1 MSLFALISLLAATVT
16 AFLGICVLQRN
27 PGETLHRTF
36 FLYCLFGSLWCFMEF
51 GYRQAESFS
60 TALGWLRAS
69 SLSLFAMPFELHFI
83 LCFTEQTKLLEKKL
97 IYLPLYAPA
106 AAFAALE
113 MTSPAGARPVK
124 AYWGWTYV
132 LPRHGIPPVLFD
144 VWFTFLSFFGLYLCL
159 RYHLRMI
166 DPKEKR
172 RSGLVAL
179 GTAVPLA
186 LALATEPGGAFDYLG
201 FEIPELTSIGFA
213 IECILLAYAM
223 WKYELFPLTPAS
235 VAEDIITTLT
245 DALCLVN
252 LQGQIVSANAAA
264 SALLGYRESELV
276 GQPVE
281 MIFVPEKAADL
292 KRTQLEQLRATGFV
306 RDAEVTLVTRDAR
319 RIPVSFSLSIVR
331 DRDGTE
337 QGVVYVIRD
346 LTERKLVEQQIRRAL
361 KEKEALLKEIHHR
374 VKNNLQVVSS
384 LLKLQIGATKDER
397 AIEALRESQNRIYS
411 MAFVHEMLYISED
424 LAEVDV
430 TTLTTRL
437 AHSLLGAYGG
447 NQQAVTLKMNLD
459 EVSLGMDAAIPCSLI
474 INELVTNAL
483 KHAFPPDQTGEICID
498 LRATDGQIVLTVS
511 DNGIGLPPEVKVHQ
525 AESLGLQLVN
535 TLTEQLEG
543 SLDIDRRSGTAFRI
557 AFSPC
562 NQNS

>member
-1 MSLFALISLLAATVT
+1 MSVFALISLLAATVT

-27 PGETLHRTF
+27 PGEASHRTF

-69 SLSLFAMPFELHFI
+69 SLSLFALPFELHFI
-83 LCFTEQTKLLEKKL
+83 LCFTGQTRLLEKRF

-113 MTSPAGARPVK
+113 MTSPAGAKPVK

-132 LPRHGIPPVLFD
+132 LPQHGISSDLFD
-144 VWFTFLSFFGLYLCL
+144 VWFTLLGFCGLYLCL
-159 RYHLRMI
+159 RYHLRMT

-172 RSGLVAL
+172 QSGLVAL
-179 GTAVPLA
+179 GTSIPLA
-186 LALATEPGGAFDYLG
+186 LALATEPSGALDHLG
-201 FEIPELTSIGFA
+201 FQIPELTSIGFA
-213 IECILLAYAM
+213 IECVLLAYAM
-223 WKYELFPLTPAS
+223 RKYELFPLTPAS

-252 LQGQIVSANAAA
+252 LQGQIVSVNAAA
-264 SALLGYRESELV
+264 SALLGYQESELV
-276 GQPVE
+276 GRPVE
-281 MIFVPEKAADL
+281 MIFVPEEAANL
-292 KRTQLEQLRATGFV
+292 KRTQLEQLRTAGFV
-306 RDAEVTLVTRDAR
+306 RDAEVTLVTKDAR
-319 RIPVSFSLSIVR
+319 WIPVSFSLSIVR

-337 QGVVYVIRD
+337 QGVVYVVRD
-346 LTERKLVEQQIRRAL
+346 LTERKLAEQQIRRAL
-361 KEKEALLKEIHHR
+361 REKEALLKEIHHR
-374 VKNNLQVVSS
+374 VKNNLQIISS
-384 LLKLQIGATKDER
+384 LLKLQVDATTDER

-411 MAFVHEMLYISED
+411 MAFVHEMLYRSED

-430 TTLTTRL
+430 TRLTTRL
-437 AHSLLGAYGG
+437 AHSLLGAYSG
-447 NQQAVTLKMNLD
+447 NRRAVTLKMNLD
-459 EVSLGMDAAIPCSLI
+459 EVSLGIDAAISCSLI

-498 LRATDGQIVLTVS
+498 LQSTDSQIVLTVS
-511 DNGIGLPPEVKVHQ
+511 DNGIGLPPEVKVHE

-562 NQNS
+562 SQ

>member
-1 MSLFALISLLAATVT
+1 MSVFALISLLAATVT

-27 PGETLHRTF
+27 PGEMSHRTF

-60 TALGWLRAS
+60 TALGWLRVS
-69 SLSLFAMPFELHFI
+69 SLSLFALPSELHFI
-83 LCFTEQTKLLEKKL
+83 LCFTGQTKLFEKKL

-106 AAFAALE
+106 ATFAALE

-132 LPRHGIPPVLFD
+132 LPRHGISSNLFD
-144 VWFTFLSFFGLYLCL
+144 LWFTLLGFFGLYLCL
-159 RYHLRMI
+159 RYHLRMT

-172 RSGLVAL
+172 QSGLVAL
-179 GTAVPLA
+179 GTSVPLA
-186 LALATEPGGAFDYLG
+186 LALATEPSGTLDYLG
-201 FEIPELTSIGFA
+201 FQIPELTSIGFA
-213 IECILLAYAM
+213 IECVLVGYAM
-223 WKYELFPLTPAS
+223 WKHELFPLTPAS

-252 LQGQIVSANAAA
+252 LQGQIVNVNAAA
-264 SALLGYRESELV
+264 SALLGYQESELV
-276 GQPVE
+276 GQSME
-281 MIFVPEKAADL
+281 MIFVPEEAADL
-292 KRTQLEQLRATGFV
+292 KHTQLEQLQTAGFI
-306 RDAEVTLVTRDAR
+306 RDAEVALVTKDAR
-319 RIPVSFSLSIVR
+319 RVPVSFSLSVVR

-346 LTERKLVEQQIRRAL
+346 LTERKLAEQQIRRAL
-361 KEKEALLKEIHHR
+361 REKEALLKEIHHR
-374 VKNNLQVVSS
+374 VKNNLQIISS
-384 LLKLQIGATKDER
+384 LLKLQVDATTDEQ

-411 MAFVHEMLYISED
+411 MAFVHEMLYRSED

-430 TTLTTRL
+430 TRLTTRL
-437 AHSLLGAYGG
+437 AHSLLGAYSG
-447 NQQAVTLKMNLD
+447 NRRAVTLKMNLD
-459 EVSLGMDAAIPCSLI
+459 EVSLGIDAAIPCSLI

-483 KHAFPPDQTGEICID
+483 KHAFPPDRTGEICID
-498 LRATDGQIVLTVS
+498 LRSSDSQIVLAVS
-511 DNGIGLPPEVKVHQ
+511 DNGIGLPPEIKVHE

-557 AFSPC
+557 SFSPC
-562 NQNS
+562 SQ

>member
-1 MSLFALISLLAATVT
+1 MGVFALISLLAATVT

-27 PGETLHRTF
+27 PGKTSHRTF
-36 FLYCLFGSLWCFMEF
+36 FLYCLLGSLWCFMEF

-69 SLSLFAMPFELHFI
+69 SLSLFALPFELHFI
-83 LCFTEQTKLLEKKL
+83 LCFTGRTKLLEKRF

-106 AAFAALE
+106 AAFTALE
-113 MTSPAGARPVK
+113 MTSSAGARPVK
-124 AYWGWTYV
+124 AYWGWTYI
-132 LPRHGIPPVLFD
+132 LPQHGISSDLFD
-144 VWFTFLSFFGLYLCL
+144 LWFTLLGFCGLYLCL
-159 RYHLRMI
+159 RYHLRTI

-172 RSGLVAL
+172 QSGLVAL
-179 GTAVPLA
+179 GTSIPLT
-186 LALATEPGGAFDYLG
+186 LALATEPSGALDHLG
-201 FEIPELTSIGFA
+201 FRVPELTSIGFA
-213 IECILLAYAM
+213 IECVLLAYAM

-235 VAEDIITTLT
+235 VAQDIITTLT

-252 LQGQIVSANAAA
+252 LQGQIVSVNTAT
-264 SALLGYRESELV
+264 SALLGYQESELV

-281 MIFVPEKAADL
+281 MIFVPEEAADL
-292 KRTQLEQLRATGFV
+292 KRTQLEQLRTAGFV
-306 RDAEVTLVTRDAR
+306 RDAEVTLVTKDAR
-319 RIPVSFSLSIVR
+319 RVPVSFSLSIVR

-346 LTERKLVEQQIRRAL
+346 LTERKLAEQQIRRAL
-361 KEKEALLKEIHHR
+361 REKEALLKEIHHR
-374 VKNNLQVVSS
+374 VKNNLQIISS
-384 LLKLQIGATKDER
+384 LLKLQVDATTDER

-411 MAFVHEMLYISED
+411 MAFVHEMLYRSED

-430 TTLTTRL
+430 TRLTTRL
-437 AHSLLGAYGG
+437 AHSLLGAYSG
-447 NQQAVTLKMNLD
+447 NRRAVTLKMNLD
-459 EVSLGMDAAIPCSLI
+459 EVSLGIDAAIPCSLI

-483 KHAFPPDQTGEICID
+483 KHAFPPGRTGEICID
-498 LRATDGQIVLTVS
+498 LQSSDGQIILTVS
-511 DNGIGLPPEVKVHQ
+511 DNGIGLPPEIKVHE

-543 SLDIDRRSGTAFRI
+543 SLDIDRRSGTSFRI

-562 NQNS
+562 SQ